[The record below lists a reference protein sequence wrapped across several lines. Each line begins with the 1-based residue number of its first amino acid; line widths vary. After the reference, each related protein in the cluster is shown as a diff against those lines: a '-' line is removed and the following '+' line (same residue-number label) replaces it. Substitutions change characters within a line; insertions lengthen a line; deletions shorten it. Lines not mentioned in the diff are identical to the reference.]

1 MRNIRNPHSGV
12 SLSGPGIVLIA
23 ALGMALPPDALAEG
37 KPGNNAVGPGRTGD
51 DIATRDAPKRH
62 ITRPHREGQG
72 GETSARHQRNHEVL
86 TVMGARGG
94 YAAAESA
101 MGDKRATPFL
111 QQTQTTN
118 VVTHQTLA
126 DFSPQTIEDMAKY
139 VPGMAIGNNFGG
151 TQDALI
157 KRGFGAIDD
166 GSILRD
172 GVRMPIGR
180 NYQGDTAERVE
191 ILKGPA
197 SLFYGMQEPGGVI
210 NVITKAPD
218 FRRWGAA
225 LGTQWSSLGG
235 GNGHVDVTGPL
246 GKTLAFRLI
255 GSYRNENYWR
265 NFGANKQIL
274 VAPTLNWHHE
284 RWDGTLSYEYVDYD
298 NVLDRG
304 AVFVGNNPVSGPQKR
319 LDEPWTASFGARH
332 LIASHLGYRIGM
344 HDRLR
349 LSGGYNRDDYH
360 DRQAD
365 PSSYSA
371 RTGILLRRYRA
382 NGGTIRAN
390 GSVALDY
397 LGDHDLWGMRHEIT
411 AGIDYENRNQNQG
424 VFYQSANQ
432 GGFTPANP
440 VYGGLAP
447 VGRPNPANS
456 NLQQNINTASDY
468 LKDNIH
474 LTRSLIASGG
484 VRYQWFGLRYGS
496 GIPFI
501 QTTDASYT
509 KPLPFAAL
517 VWQPFRSV
525 SFYGDYSQSFGANQ
539 LSAGSVL
546 QGGYKPTTGRE
557 FEVGARYAHGG
568 LTADLA
574 LYHIR
579 KKNVLQTAGQDR
591 DGNIVQRLT
600 GLAGSKGLEASV
612 TGALSAHWSTV
623 LAYAWTDART
633 LRDTPATEGRQLI
646 GVPKNSGSLFLTWN
660 GVLPWHAVSMRAGGG
675 VHLVGTRSAALDNSF
690 QVPGYGTVDAFASW
704 TVTQLFARQISL
716 QLNAVNLLNQG
727 YIIAPT
733 GSVYRNSWGQGRSFA
748 VATSIAF

>member
-1 MRNIRNPHSGV
+1 MRNIRNPNRGTY
-12 SLSGPGIVLIA
+12 LPGTGIVLVA
-23 ALGMALPPDALAEG
+23 ALGIMMPSEALARDSPMEG
-37 KPGNNAVGPGRTGD
+37 GRGVTAGGADDAVPETGGRNSG
-51 DIATRDAPKRH
+51 IVASRSEHMRAQRKLDAAER
-62 ITRPHREGQG
+62 R
-72 GETSARHQRNHEVL
+72 HEVL
-86 TVMGARGG
+86 TVIGARGS
-94 YAAAESA
+94 YAASDSS
-101 MGDKRATPFL
+101 MGDKRPTPFL

-118 VVTHQTLA
+118 VVTRQTLA
-126 DFSPQTIEDMAKY
+126 DFSPQTMEDMAKY

-172 GVRMPIGR
+172 SIRMPIGR
-180 NYQGDTAERVE
+180 NYQGDTSERVE

-210 NVITKAPD
+210 NVVTKAPD
-218 FRRWGAA
+218 FRRWGAGF
-225 LGTQWSSLGG
+225 GTQWSSLGG

-246 GKTLAFRLI
+246 GQRFAVRLI

-265 NFGANKQIL
+265 NFGANRQIL
-274 VAPTLNWHHE
+274 LAPTLNWRQE
-284 RWDGTLSYEYVDYD
+284 RWDGSLAYEYVDYD

-304 AVFVGNNPVSGPQKR
+304 AVFAGSNPISGPQKR

-332 LIASHLGYRIGM
+332 LIAGHLGYRLDT

-365 PSSYSA
+365 PSSYSS
-371 RTGILLRRYRA
+371 RTGVLMRRYRA

-390 GSVALDY
+390 GSVAFDY
-397 LGDHDLWGMRHEIT
+397 LGDHTLWRMRHEIT
-411 AGIDYENRNQNQG
+411 AGIDYENRNQDQG
-424 VFYQSANQ
+424 NFYQSANQ
-432 GGFTPANP
+432 GGFFPANP

-447 VGRPNPANS
+447 IGRVNAANS
-456 NLQQNINTASDY
+456 NLQQNINSASGY
-468 LKDNIH
+468 VKDNIH
-474 LTRSLIASGG
+474 LTGSLIASGG

-496 GIPFI
+496 GIPFV

-517 VWQPFRSV
+517 VWQPFRTI

-546 QGGYKPTTGRE
+546 EGGYKPTTGRE
-557 FEVGARYAHGG
+557 FEVGGRYEDHG
-568 LTADLA
+568 LTADFA

-579 KKNVLQTAGQDR
+579 KKNVLQAAGLDT
-591 DGNIVQRLT
+591 DGNLVQRLT
-600 GLAGSKGLEASV
+600 GLAGSKGFEASLS
-612 TGALSAHWSTV
+612 GALTRHWSAI

-633 LRDTPATEGRQLI
+633 IRDTAATEGHQLI
-646 GVPKNSGSLFLTWN
+646 GVPRNSGSVFLTWAGN
-660 GVLPWHAVSMRAGGG
+660 LPWRTITMRAGGG
-675 VHLVGTRSAALDNSF
+675 VHLVGTRAATLDNSF
-690 QVPGYGTVDAFASW
+690 QVPGYGTVDAFISW
-704 TVTQLFARQISL
+704 TVPRIFSRQLSL

-733 GSVYRNSWGQGRSFA
+733 GSAYRNSWGQGRSFA
-748 VATSIAF
+748 VATS

>member
-1 MRNIRNPHSGV
+1 MRNIRNPYSGV

-37 KPGNNAVGPGRTGD
+37 KPGDKTVGPGRTGD
-51 DIATRDAPKRH
+51 DRAARAEPQRH

-72 GETSARHQRNHEVL
+72 GETSARHHRNHEVL

-126 DFSPQTIEDMAKY
+126 DFSPQTMEDMAKY

-274 VAPTLNWHHE
+274 VAPTLNWHRE
-284 RWDGTLSYEYVDYD
+284 RWDGALSYEYVDYD

-411 AGIDYENRNQNQG
+411 AGIDYENRNQDQG

-440 VYGGLAP
+440 VYGGAGTRRAPQSGEQQSAAEHQFGIWLFQGQYPPDKQPDCKRRRALSVVWFALWQWNSLHPDDRRVLHEAVAICCARLAAIQERF
-447 VGRPNPANS
+447 VLWRLFAILRRKSALRRQRAAGR
-456 NLQQNINTASDY
+456 LQAHD
-468 LKDNIH
+468 
-474 LTRSLIASGG
+474 
-484 VRYQWFGLRYGS
+484 GS
-496 GIPFI
+496 GI
-501 QTTDASYT
+501 
-509 KPLPFAAL
+509 
-517 VWQPFRSV
+517 
-525 SFYGDYSQSFGANQ
+525 
-539 LSAGSVL
+539 
-546 QGGYKPTTGRE
+546 
-557 FEVGARYAHGG
+557 
-568 LTADLA
+568 
-574 LYHIR
+574 
-579 KKNVLQTAGQDR
+579 
-591 DGNIVQRLT
+591 
-600 GLAGSKGLEASV
+600 
-612 TGALSAHWSTV
+612 
-623 LAYAWTDART
+623 
-633 LRDTPATEGRQLI
+633 
-646 GVPKNSGSLFLTWN
+646 
-660 GVLPWHAVSMRAGGG
+660 
-675 VHLVGTRSAALDNSF
+675 
-690 QVPGYGTVDAFASW
+690 
-704 TVTQLFARQISL
+704 
-716 QLNAVNLLNQG
+716 
-727 YIIAPT
+727 
-733 GSVYRNSWGQGRSFA
+733 
-748 VATSIAF
+748 